1 MKWKET
7 IEQRTPQIKLGSKI
21 YTNKSKLRE
30 YRETRKIKN
39 LHLEINPEKRNINR
53 A

>member
-30 YRETRKIKN
+30 YRDTRKIKN
-39 LHLEINPEKRNINR
+39 LNPEKTPEKRYINR